1 MSTTSEG
8 HGRSEAEAMIAE
20 AKRAFWAM
28 VALLAVM
35 WVIQIVN
42 SIDDYGLSQEY
53 GIDAR
58 DPSSLPEIFSAPFL
72 HFSWNHI
79 EANSG
84 PLFVFGFLAAYRGVK
99 KWLAVSILIIIASG
113 LGVWF
118 ISPAYAVTAGA
129 SGLLFGYFG
138 YIIVRGLFDRHP
150 IDIVIGL
157 VMALCFAYSFASL
170 LPTEEQV
177 SWQGHM
183 FGFVGG
189 IAGGWLFRERRR
201 KPATAG
207 NTLPSLTDP
216 TLSTPTTLL
225 PKDSAHDS

>member
-8 HGRSEAEAMIAE
+8 PGRSEAEAMIAE
-20 AKRAFWAM
+20 AKRALWVM
-28 VALLAVM
+28 VGLLAVM
-35 WVIQIVN
+35 WLIQIIN
-42 SIDDYGLSQEY
+42 SIDGYGLSSEF

-58 DPSSLPEIFSAPFL
+58 EPSSLPEIFSAPFL
-72 HFSWNHI
+72 HANWAHI

-99 KWLAVSILIIIASG
+99 KWLAVTVLIVIASG

-118 ISPAYAVTAGA
+118 VGPSIGVTVGA
-129 SGLLFGYFG
+129 SGLVFGYFG
-138 YIIVRGLFDRHP
+138 YIIVRGLFDRHL

-157 VMALCFAYSFASL
+157 VMALCFAYQFSSL
-170 LPTEEQV
+170 LPTDEQV

-189 IAGGWLFRERRR
+189 IVGGWLFRERHR
-201 KPATAG
+201 KAVTTADK
-207 NTLPSLTDP
+207 TPSLPAP
-216 TLSTPTTLL
+216 TTTLL
-225 PKDSAHDS
+225 PKDPGGL